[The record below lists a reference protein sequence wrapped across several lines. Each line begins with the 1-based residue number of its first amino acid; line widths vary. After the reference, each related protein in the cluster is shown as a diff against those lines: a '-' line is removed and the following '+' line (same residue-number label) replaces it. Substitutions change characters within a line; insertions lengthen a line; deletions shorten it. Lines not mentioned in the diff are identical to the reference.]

1 MKRKT
6 VRAVICVMLAIL
18 MVVGLLTA
26 ILPLLGMSA
35 GAVTQKE
42 IDNLKAQQ
50 EAIKSQQQ
58 QQASNIQSLKD
69 QKADVMAQKEAL
81 DMQCSLLLQEIA
93 NVEAQIEL
101 YNNLVAEK
109 EVELAAAQ
117 AKEAEQAELFRTRVR
132 EIEENGRVSYLIL
145 LLDSKDVSD
154 LLSRMDIIGEIIN
167 YDKRLEEKL
176 IAARQEVE
184 AAKAALEQA
193 LAEQEAKK
201 AELETQKAALE
212 QQVAAAEQMIKD
224 LQADIDAAAA
234 LYAQAEAQK
243 QALQNQINAKVA
255 ELVAQEQA
263 AKQAA
268 AAAGQPAYNPAAAVG
283 ATGTMMWPAVGHGIS
298 SPFGYRVHPITGV
311 YKMHTGVDI
320 NVGYGTPVYAADGG
334 TVILAG
340 WNGGYGNC
348 VVLNHGNGLTT
359 LYGHMSS
366 INVSVGQSVSRGQTI
381 GLVGSTGASTGPHL
395 HWEVMVNGQRVN
407 PLNYAQ

>member
-132 EIEENGRVSYLIL
+132 EIEENG
-145 LLDSKDVSD
+145 
-154 LLSRMDIIGEIIN
+154 
-167 YDKRLEEKL
+167 
-176 IAARQEVE
+176 
-184 AAKAALEQA
+184 
-193 LAEQEAKK
+193 
-201 AELETQKAALE
+201 
-212 QQVAAAEQMIKD
+212 
-224 LQADIDAAAA
+224 
-234 LYAQAEAQK
+234 
-243 QALQNQINAKVA
+243 
-255 ELVAQEQA
+255 
-263 AKQAA
+263 
-268 AAAGQPAYNPAAAVG
+268 
-283 ATGTMMWPAVGHGIS
+283 
-298 SPFGYRVHPITGV
+298 
-311 YKMHTGVDI
+311 
-320 NVGYGTPVYAADGG
+320 
-334 TVILAG
+334 
-340 WNGGYGNC
+340 
-348 VVLNHGNGLTT
+348 
-359 LYGHMSS
+359 
-366 INVSVGQSVSRGQTI
+366 
-381 GLVGSTGASTGPHL
+381 
-395 HWEVMVNGQRVN
+395 
-407 PLNYAQ
+407 

>member
-132 EIEENGRVSYLIL
+132 EIEENGRVS
-145 LLDSKDVSD
+145 
-154 LLSRMDIIGEIIN
+154 
-167 YDKRLEEKL
+167 
-176 IAARQEVE
+176 
-184 AAKAALEQA
+184 
-193 LAEQEAKK
+193 
-201 AELETQKAALE
+201 
-212 QQVAAAEQMIKD
+212 
-224 LQADIDAAAA
+224 
-234 LYAQAEAQK
+234 
-243 QALQNQINAKVA
+243 
-255 ELVAQEQA
+255 
-263 AKQAA
+263 
-268 AAAGQPAYNPAAAVG
+268 
-283 ATGTMMWPAVGHGIS
+283 
-298 SPFGYRVHPITGV
+298 
-311 YKMHTGVDI
+311 
-320 NVGYGTPVYAADGG
+320 
-334 TVILAG
+334 
-340 WNGGYGNC
+340 
-348 VVLNHGNGLTT
+348 
-359 LYGHMSS
+359 
-366 INVSVGQSVSRGQTI
+366 
-381 GLVGSTGASTGPHL
+381 
-395 HWEVMVNGQRVN
+395 
-407 PLNYAQ
+407 